1 MWHQQMPASFVK
13 SSIANIG
20 PAVTLEGPGKGKW
33 TVEIGQDKD
42 NHSLEFRD
50 GWQKF
55 VADHVL
61 QIGDQLSFTLTAGS
75 YFQVVV

>member
-1 MWHQQMPASFVK
+1 MPASFVK
-13 SSIANIG
+13 TSIANIG
-20 PAVTLEGPGKGKW
+20 IAVTLEGPSKGKW
-33 TVEIGQDKD
+33 RVQTGPGKE

-55 VADHVL
+55 VGDHVL
-61 QIGDQLSFTLTAGS
+61 QIGDQLSFTLTADS